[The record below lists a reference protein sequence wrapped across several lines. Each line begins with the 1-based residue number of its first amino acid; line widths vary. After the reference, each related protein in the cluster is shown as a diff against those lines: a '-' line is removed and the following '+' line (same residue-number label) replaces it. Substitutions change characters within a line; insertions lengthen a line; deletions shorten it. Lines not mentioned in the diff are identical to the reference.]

1 MRLNLFDILQ
11 SVLNEA
17 VSSEDV
23 NDAINN
29 KFQVII
35 NYRDEK
41 SRAVEKRLIEP
52 YVYGLS
58 KSGNEVFRAYQYEGD
73 TFRGKP
79 KWKLFR
85 LDRVESWNPTN
96 QHFNQQPNER
106 GWRAEH
112 YNENDGSMPTVL
124 NSVKFDNDID
134 DGIFRTDFEKQMLKR
149 KQVRQQS
156 DAVTIDQ
163 LQKPKTNVTQPIKP
177 TNIPQDTKE
186 REQKIE
192 KPKNVKDIEDV
203 YSSNGPTQTNAL
215 FKQLSDDQWM
225 RDSMSSEEKKNKNIL
240 KRRDKRAFDRA
251 DKSKMWRKGA
261 ENEKFLNSNG

>member
-58 KSGNEVFRAYQYEGD
+58 NAGNEVFRAYQYEGD

-106 GWRAEH
+106 GWGAEH
-112 YNENDGSMPTVL
+112 YSENDGSMPTVL
-124 NSVKFDNDID
+124 NSVKFDDDVD

-149 KQVRQQS
+149 RQVRQQS
-156 DAVTIDQ
+156 DAVTINQ

-177 TNIPQDTKE
+177 TNVSQDTKE
-186 REQKIE
+186 KEIN
-192 KPKNVKDIEDV
+192 KPNNVTDTNT
-203 YSSNGPTQTNAL
+203 SQPSNGPTQTDAL

-225 RDSMSSEEKKNKNIL
+225 RDSMSPEEKRNKNIL

-251 DKSKMWRKGA
+251 DKSRMWRKGA
-261 ENEKFLNSNG
+261 ENEKFLNNNG

>member
-11 SVLNEA
+11 NVLNEA

-35 NYRDEK
+35 NYRDDK
-41 SRAVEKRLIEP
+41 SRAIEKRLIEP

-58 KSGNEVFRAYQYEGD
+58 KAGNEVFRAYQYEGD

-106 GWRAEH
+106 GWNAEH

-124 NSVKFDNDID
+124 NSVKFDDEVD

-156 DAVTIDQ
+156 NAVTINQ
-163 LQKPKTNVTQPIKP
+163 LKNNSTTQPSKP
-177 TNIPQDTKE
+177 TNVPQDTNNQEK
-186 REQKIE
+186 QIE
-192 KPKNVKDIEDV
+192 KPKNVQDIENTQTL
-203 YSSNGPTQTNAL
+203 NGPTQTDAL

-225 RDSMSSEEKKNKNIL
+225 RDSMSPEEKRNKNIL

-251 DKSKMWRKGA
+251 DNSRMWRKGA
-261 ENEKFLNSNG
+261 ENEKFLNNNG

>member
-11 SVLNEA
+11 NVLNEA

-35 NYRDEK
+35 NYRDDK
-41 SRAVEKRLIEP
+41 SRAIEKRLIEP

-58 KSGNEVFRAYQYEGD
+58 KAGNEVFRAYQYEGD

-106 GWRAEH
+106 GWNAAH
-112 YNENDGSMPTVL
+112 YNENDGSMSTVL
-124 NSVKFDNDID
+124 NKVKFDDDID

-149 KQVRQQS
+149 KQIMQQS
-156 DAVTIDQ
+156 DAVTINQ
-163 LQKPKTNVTQPIKP
+163 LQNNIQKTTQPIKP
-177 TNIPQDTKE
+177 TNVPQDSKE
-186 REQKIE
+186 KEQQVI
-192 KPKNVKDIEDV
+192 KPNTSQ
-203 YSSNGPTQTNAL
+203 SSNGPTQTDAL

-225 RDSMSSEEKKNKNIL
+225 RDSMSPEEKRNKNIL

-251 DKSKMWRKGA
+251 DKSRMWRKGA
-261 ENEKFLNSNG
+261 ENEKFLNNNG